1 MFQEHGVCPMLFLTL
16 FKIFLSEYIWITL
29 TIRITWRHRSCHRGR
44 HAKIFR
50 WTNLRPTTDVLQAIY
65 GLTHNIGIG
74 DKQKSCVMCVKFS
87 KEWKTILHIV
97 LLKFLWP
104 LTNSSFKILYI
115 RPTWLKNIHI
125 ASCASRSDREVLRNS
140 LYVNDIEQEAVIA
153 MNICILN

>member
-16 FKIFLSEYIWITL
+16 FKIFLSEYIWMTL

-104 LTNSSFKILYI
+104 LTNLPSKYCTYGLLDWKTSILLPA
-115 RPTWLKNIHI
+115 RVVQTGK
-125 ASCASRSDREVLRNS
+125 SCATVCMSTTLSKRPL
-140 LYVNDIEQEAVIA
+140 LLWIFAF
-153 MNICILN
+153 